1 MFFDKRGMRVFV
13 YREPIDMRAGF
24 EKLLSFCVH
33 HLGAEMNQGHVYIFF
48 GKNRRRLKLLIYDR
62 SGLVLIA
69 KRMERGGFMSHAEL
83 LGRAEISLQELKLI
97 VHGSVLRGPLIDRSF
112 VPQKSESQ
120 KSVTQRESFALP
132 VGMAPSL

>member
-1 MFFDKRGMRVFV
+1 
-13 YREPIDMRAGF
+13 MRAGF

-33 HLGAEMNQGHVYIFF
+33 QMRAEMNQGHVYIFF
-48 GKNRRRLKLLIYDR
+48 GKNRRRLKLLIYDG

-112 VPQKSESQ
+112 QPV
-120 KSVTQRESFALP
+120 VTQRESFALP
-132 VGMAPSL
+132 TGTGQHQEYAERSRAPNP